1 MAEELITNI
10 DERARRDGPFT
21 AAMRSAADRGGA
33 HVVGEWRGPV
43 PAGLSR
49 LADPR

>member
-10 DERARRDGPFT
+10 DERAGRDGPL
-21 AAMRSAADRGGA
+21 MRSAADRGGA
-33 HVVGEWRGPV
+33 HVVAEWRGPV